1 MQYLIFIRALLYHL
15 FLVNQVTD
23 KWVMY
28 DFKIKKFEYRII
40 RVHNQNITHVIEAI
54 LVLSMMF

>member
-1 MQYLIFIRALLYHL
+1 MQYLIFIRALLYHF
-15 FLVNQVTD
+15 FLVKQVTD

-28 DFKIKKFEYRII
+28 YFKIKKFEYRII